1 LKPFIQ
7 IKGQKL
13 HSGSK
18 NTITILIMVIVI
30 SLLTTTTNVYSREQA
45 GKRNV
50 KSFLPVVSLA
60 PGVFNFIGDV
70 GYTKANEPFFNK
82 SGFQIELQLQTKS
95 RISFAATL
103 LSGKVY
109 GEEQDRSKA
118 LNFQSSIVAEGIM
131 VRYDFINKK
140 RSDQILI
147 PYVTAGVEY
156 VIFHSFADLKDAEGN
171 TYHYWSDGSVRNLA
185 QNDTGASSA
194 IKIHRDYKYETDLRD
209 ANLDGFGKYSQ
220 AAIGFPI
227 GAGVRFV
234 LSPKVSLH
242 FSSVWHLVGS
252 DLIDGVTEKSNGIRK
267 GNAKNDNLIFSSVSL
282 RFDLAAQSET
292 KRKNIYS
299 LSKSDLKDVDF
310 KALAYEDSDMDGI
323 PDIEDDSSATPSKE
337 KVDARG
343 KPIDKDDDGIPDYR
357 DLEPNSAPNAVVTVD
372 GVTIT
377 EEMIE
382 EKFLKDSLAALPAI
396 VEYVQS
402 YDRLIQRKPELEK
415 SDIEKLNLGDPS
427 RAKVPPLYRRL
438 DTDANEYISPKEI
451 SIAIDEYMAGKSPY
465 SIPEFYNLIDFFFL
479 QK

>member
-1 LKPFIQ
+1 LKRLIYINITPILLCIVFLSCILFSSFSVT
-7 IKGQKL
+7 GQEEGK
-13 HSGSK
+13 
-18 NTITILIMVIVI
+18 
-30 SLLTTTTNVYSREQA
+30 SRNI
-45 GKRNV
+45 R
-50 KSFLPVVSLA
+50 SFLPVISVA
-60 PGVFNFIGDV
+60 PGVFHFIGDV
-70 GYTKANEPFFNK
+70 GYTNPNEPFLNK
-82 SGFQIELQLQTKS
+82 SGFQIELQIQTKS
-95 RISFAATL
+95 RLSFAATL
-103 LSGKVY
+103 LSGKVF
-109 GEEQDRSKA
+109 GEEQDRTKA

-131 VRYDFINKK
+131 LRYDFISKK
-140 RSDQILI
+140 RSDQVLI

-171 TYHYWSDGSVRNLA
+171 PYHYWSDGSVRTLA
-185 QNDTGASSA
+185 QNDSGAADA
-194 IKIHRDYKYETDLRD
+194 IRIHRDYKYETDLRD

-220 AAIGFPI
+220 AAIGFPV

-242 FSSVWHLVGS
+242 FSSVWHFVGT
-252 DLIDGVTEKSNGIRK
+252 DLIDGVTEKSEGNRK
-267 GNAKNDNLIFSSVSL
+267 GNSKNDNLVFSSVSL

-292 KRKNIYS
+292 KRKNAYS

-310 KALAYEDSDMDGI
+310 HTLAYEDSDLDGI
-323 PDIEDDSSATPSKE
+323 PDIEDDSSATPASE
-337 KVDARG
+337 KVDAKG

-357 DLEPNSAPNAVVTVD
+357 DLELNSAPNAVVTID

-415 SDIEKLNLGDPS
+415 ADLEKLNLGDPS
-427 RAKVPPLYRRL
+427 RTKVPPLYRRL

-465 SIPEFYNLIDFFFL
+465 SIPEFYNLIDFFFM